1 MSFYRNAVW
10 FVKGLSEYT
19 KGGYLSAAKKFNADD
34 LEVSCKGKSY
44 MITGANS
51 GIGKQVR
58 FCVRKWVWYR
68 FPGLQT
74 VDPQGASE
82 FQFFACT
89 VFVVCCIIG

>member
-58 FCVRKWVWYR
+58 FRVRKWVWYR
-68 FPGLQT
+68 FPEMQI
-74 VDPQGASE
+74 VDRVELPSSNSSHVP
-82 FQFFACT
+82 FSWFAA
-89 VFVVCCIIG
+89 